1 MDKFPLSQIARH
13 ASLRQLQVFEAIA
26 RLGSFTKAADE
37 LALTQPTISIQIKK
51 LTAVIGLPLFE
62 QIGKRVYLTH
72 SGRILHQATRELF
85 DTFSRL
91 DMQFAD
97 LKGLKSGHLN
107 LAVVTTAKY
116 FAPRVLGEFC
126 RLYPGIEVSLKVT
139 NRERLLDR
147 MSDNMD
153 DLYIMGQPPASPEI
167 EFEPFLLNPI
177 TIVAPR
183 NHPLAT
189 KKAITLPRLAQ
200 EQFIMREA
208 GSGTRMAI
216 EQFFR
221 QRGIELKVRM
231 ELGSNEAIKQIVAS
245 GMGIAGLS
253 QHALIW
259 EAPMEELAILDVRG
273 FPLDWHW
280 YVGYPTGKQLSV
292 VAKTF
297 LAFLQDEGKHLA
309 DQRRNIFTN
318 LYREIA

>member
-1 MDKFPLSQIARH
+1 MNKLHLSQIARH

-26 RLGSFTKAADE
+26 RLGSFTRAADE
-37 LALTQPTISIQIKK
+37 LALTQPTLSIQIRK
-51 LTAVIGLPLFE
+51 LTEVVGLPLFE
-62 QIGKRVYLTH
+62 QIGKRVYLTNC
-72 SGRILHQATRELF
+72 GRILLQATRELF

-91 DMQFAD
+91 DMQLAD

-126 RLYPGIEVSLKVT
+126 RRYPGVEVALKVT
-139 NRERLLDR
+139 NRERLLGR
-147 MSDNMD
+147 MADNMD
-153 DLYIMGQPPASPEI
+153 DLYIMGQPPESPEVV
-167 EFEPFLLNPI
+167 FEPFLLNPI
-177 TIVAPR
+177 VIVAPR
-183 NHPLAT
+183 SHPLVTEKEIPLKRIARE
-189 KKAITLPRLAQ
+189 P
-200 EQFIMREA
+200 FIMREP

-216 EQFFR
+216 EQMFKEH
-221 QRGIELKVRM
+221 GIGLKVRM

-259 EAPMEELAILDVRG
+259 EAPMGEIALLDVHG

-280 YVGYPTGKQLSV
+280 YVGYPAGKQLSV
-292 VAKTF
+292 VAQAFHTF
-297 LAFLQDEGKHLA
+297 LQEEGRHMA
-309 DQRRNIFTN
+309 DRRSNLFTN

>member
-1 MDKFPLSQIARH
+1 MEKSHFSQIARH

-26 RLGSFTKAADE
+26 RLGSFTRAADE
-37 LALTQPTISIQIKK
+37 LALTQPTLSIQIKK
-51 LTAVIGLPLFE
+51 LTDVVGLPLFE
-62 QIGKRVYLTH
+62 QIGKRVYLTNA
-72 SGRILHQATRELF
+72 GRVLLQAARELF

-91 DMQFAD
+91 DMQMAD

-126 RLYPGIEVSLKVT
+126 RRYPGIEVALKVT
-139 NRERLLDR
+139 NRERLLER
-147 MSDNMD
+147 MAENMD
-153 DLYIMGQPPASPEI
+153 DLYIMGQPPDSPEV

-177 TIVAPR
+177 VIVAPR
-183 NHPLAT
+183 NHPLVGR
-189 KKAITLPRLAQ
+189 KAIPLTELAQ
-200 EQFIMREA
+200 EPFIMREP

-216 EQFFR
+216 EQLFR
-221 QRGIELKVRM
+221 ENDVVPRVRM

-259 EAPMEELAILDVRG
+259 EAPMGEIALLDVCG

-280 YVGYPTGKQLSV
+280 YVGYPAGKQLSV
-292 VAKTF
+292 VARTFFTF
-297 LAFLQDEGKHLA
+297 LQEEGKHLA
-309 DQRRNIFTN
+309 DQRSDIFTN

>member
-1 MDKFPLSQIARH
+1 MDKLHLSQIARH
-13 ASLRQLQVFEAIA
+13 ASLRQLQVFESIA

-37 LALTQPTISIQIKK
+37 LALTQPTLSIQIKK
-51 LTAVIGLPLFE
+51 LTDVIGMPLFE
-62 QIGKRVYLTH
+62 QIGKRVYLTNC
-72 SGRILHQATRELF
+72 GRILLQATRELF

-91 DMQFAD
+91 DMQLAN

-126 RLYPGIEVSLKVT
+126 RRYPGIEVALKVT
-139 NRERLLDR
+139 NRERLLER
-147 MSDNMD
+147 MADNMD
-153 DLYIMGQPPASPEI
+153 DLYIMGQPPVSPEV

-177 TIVAPR
+177 VIVAPR
-183 NHPLAT
+183 THPLVT
-189 KKAITLPRLAQ
+189 EKAIPLSRLAQ
-200 EQFIMREA
+200 EPFIMREA

-216 EQFFR
+216 ERFFKEH
-221 QRGIELKVRM
+221 GVALKVRM

-259 EAPMEELAILDVRG
+259 EAPMGEIALLDVQG

-280 YVGYPTGKQLSV
+280 YVGYPAGKQLSV
-292 VAKTF
+292 VARAF
-297 LAFLQDEGKHLA
+297 LAFLQEEGKHMA
-309 DQRRNIFTN
+309 DRRSDIFTN

>member
-1 MDKFPLSQIARH
+1 MDKLHLSQIARH
-13 ASLRQLQVFEAIA
+13 ASLRQLQVFESIA

-37 LALTQPTISIQIKK
+37 LALTQPTLSIQIKK
-51 LTAVIGLPLFE
+51 LTDVIGMPLFE
-62 QIGKRVYLTH
+62 QIGKRVYLTNC
-72 SGRILHQATRELF
+72 GRILLQATRELF

-91 DMQFAD
+91 DMQLAN

-126 RLYPGIEVSLKVT
+126 RRYPGIEVALKVT
-139 NRERLLDR
+139 NRERLLER
-147 MSDNMD
+147 MADNMD
-153 DLYIMGQPPASPEI
+153 DLYIMGQPPVSPEV

-177 TIVAPR
+177 VIVAPR
-183 NHPLAT
+183 THPLVT
-189 KKAITLPRLAQ
+189 EKAIPLSRLAQ
-200 EQFIMREA
+200 EPFIMREA

-216 EQFFR
+216 ERFFKEH
-221 QRGIELKVRM
+221 GVALKVRM

-259 EAPMEELAILDVRG
+259 EAPMGEIALLDVQG

-280 YVGYPTGKQLSV
+280 YVGYPAGKQLSV
-292 VAKTF
+292 VARAF
-297 LAFLQDEGKHLA
+297 LAFLQEEGKHMA
-309 DQRRNIFTN
+309 DRRSDIFTH